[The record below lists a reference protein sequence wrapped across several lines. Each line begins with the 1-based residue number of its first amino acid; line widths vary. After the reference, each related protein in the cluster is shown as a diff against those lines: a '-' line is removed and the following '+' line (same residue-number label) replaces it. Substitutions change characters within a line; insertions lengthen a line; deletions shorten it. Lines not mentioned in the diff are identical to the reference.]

1 MNRWPQLRRYA
12 NSVWVVNLALILLC
26 LGSTLGCQG
35 FSSAK
40 AAASGTSGTS
50 GTSTTAQLNATP
62 ATLAAGEV
70 VVGSSGTAE
79 GALNATGADITVTAA
94 TSNNSRFTIGGLS
107 LPVTIP
113 SGQSVPFT
121 LTFSPQIAGAAS
133 ATFTFTSNAQPST
146 TTESATGTGT
156 AASTHSVS
164 LSWNASS
171 SPNIAGYNVYRAPYA
186 SSCGSYSKINGSLE
200 AATTYVDAAVA
211 DGMNYCYATTAIN
224 SSNEESGY
232 SNIVADVQVP

>member
-1 MNRWPQLRRYA
+1 MNRWSQARRYA
-12 NSVWVVNLALILLC
+12 NSFWVVNLGLILLC
-26 LGSTLGCQG
+26 LGATVGCQG

-50 GTSTTAQLNATP
+50 TTAQLTATP
-62 ATLAAGEV
+62 TTLAAGEV
-70 VVGSSGTAE
+70 VIGSSGTAS
-79 GALNATGADITVTAA
+79 GALNASGADVTVTAA

-107 LPVTIP
+107 LPVSIP
-113 SGQSVPFT
+113 SGRSVPFT
-121 LTFSPQIAGAAS
+121 LTFSPQIAGADS
-133 ATFTFTSNAQPST
+133 ATLTFTSNAQPS

-164 LSWNASS
+164 LSWNPSS

-186 SSCGSYSKINGSLE
+186 SSCGSYSRINGSPHTGT
-200 AATTYVDAAVA
+200 AYVDASVA
-211 DGMNYCYATTAIN
+211 DSMSYCYAATAVN

-232 SNIVADVQVP
+232 SNIVSDVQIP

>member
-1 MNRWPQLRRYA
+1 MNRWSQFRRYA
-12 NSVWVVNLALILLC
+12 NNLSVINLALVLLC
-26 LGSTLGCQG
+26 LGTTVGCQG

-40 AAASGTSGTS
+40 AAASGTSGA
-50 GTSTTAQLNATP
+50 STTAQLTATP

-70 VVGSSGTAE
+70 VIGSSGTAT
-79 GALNATGADITVTAA
+79 GALNASGADVTVTAA

-107 LPVTIP
+107 LPVSIP

-121 LTFSPQIAGAAS
+121 LTFSPQIAGADS
-133 ATFTFTSNAQPST
+133 AILTFTSNAQPST

-156 AASTHSVS
+156 AASSHSVS

-186 SSCGSYSKINGSLE
+186 TSCGSYSKINRSLN
-200 AATTYVDAAVA
+200 AATAYVDASVA
-211 DGMNYCYATTAIN
+211 DGMNYCYATTAVN

>member
-1 MNRWPQLRRYA
+1 MNRWSQLRRFA
-12 NSVWVVNLALILLC
+12 NRLSAINLALVLLC
-26 LGSTLGCQG
+26 LGATVGCQG

-40 AAASGTSGTS
+40 AAASGTSN
-50 GTSTTAQLNATP
+50 TAQLTATP

-70 VVGSSGTAE
+70 VIGSSGTAA
-79 GALNATGADITVTAA
+79 GALNATGADVTVTAA
-94 TSNNSRFTIGGLS
+94 TSSNSRFSIGGLS
-107 LPVTIP
+107 LPVSIP

-121 LTFSPQIAGAAS
+121 LTFSPQVAGADS
-133 ATFTFTSNAQPST
+133 AILTFTSNAQPST

-156 AASTHSVS
+156 AASSHSVS

-186 SSCGSYSKINGSLE
+186 ASCGSYSKINRSLN
-200 AATTYVDAAVA
+200 AATAYVDASVA
-211 DGMNYCYATTAIN
+211 DGMNYCYATTAVN